1 MKAFIRKCIAS
12 ILSLCMIC
20 AVGAS
25 LIVPTNAVE
34 SKSAILTIPWTLINQ
49 CGHQAVSGPC
59 QAYCYAYCRIILDN
73 KSHRYT
79 EYWTG
84 TQATA
89 PSVAGYRSTGNN
101 GTKTISELLK
111 IVYDNIN
118 EGKPVILRV
127 KGTWQFHYVVAVGYQ
142 NVTDPNNISESNI
155 IIIDPANKSIKSSA
169 GANEGYTYLSS
180 KVLMPAGDYN
190 LYGGFLA
197 SSGGTIVVDEVSGTT
212 TTPTVTT
219 QITFSNLTTPG
230 NLTEGQGGHINGY
243 ISSSNSPICSVTA
256 EVYDQSGQRR
266 LSASTS
272 NFSVSQYGPLM
283 NSKIDSNLKFGTL
296 PAGTYYIKYTAEARD
311 GTTAT
316 ATTSSFTVVGEKA
329 PVPQTYTVT
338 FNANGGSVSSSSKA
352 VTQGST
358 YGSLPTPTRNGY
370 TFDGWYTQAS
380 GGSRVTSSTRV
391 NLTGNQTLYAH
402 WTETTRTYTITFDP
416 NGGRVSPSRKTFVV
430 GEPITGLPTPTRSG
444 YRFTGWTFDR
454 IDPDTSGTVVASIV
468 MDNSAFNFTEDLTL
482 YALWSKIP
490 VETEDEWTAWSN
502 WSTTPVNN
510 SSTRQVE
517 TRQVKVS
524 DAYTEYRYGRYVS
537 NGHDCWCATY
547 LQKLGYGK
555 GSLDYSG
562 WTKTRYSISGKDWSC
577 GYCNGNHQ
585 HVNHTASN
593 GTDWWQEYKS
603 PSGQSYYWE
612 ETRTVPALYE
622 TQYRYRDKIN

>member
-1 MKAFIRKCIAS
+1 MKKILKERIIPLVLTVATVCSVALS
-12 ILSLCMIC
+12 I
-20 AVGAS
+20 
-25 LIVPTNAVE
+25 LIVPATTIDTKQATCV
-34 SKSAILTIPWTLINQ
+34 SIPWDYIAKCGNQ
-49 CGHQAVSGPC
+49 VSSGNKKAC
-59 QAYCYAYCRIILDN
+59 QAYAFTYCRIILDN
-73 KSHRYT
+73 SSHMWT
-79 EYWTG
+79 EYRSNG
-84 TQATA
+84 QTA
-89 PSVAGYRSTGNN
+89 CHPSVAGYKSV
-101 GTKTISELLK
+101 KSVSSEQEILK
-111 IVYDNIN
+111 AIYNNIN
-118 EGKPVILRV
+118 QGRPVVVRA
-127 KGTWQFHYVVAVGYQ
+127 KGSTLFHYIVAVGYY
-142 NVTDPNNISESNI
+142 NNCNPNDLDQSDI
-155 IIIDPANKSIKSSA
+155 IILDPWDGKLKN
-169 GANEGYTYLSS
+169 LSEVPL
-180 KVLMPAGDYN
+180 KT
-190 LYGGFLA
+190 
-197 SSGGTIVVDEVSGTT
+197 SSGFYGYWEALSGGATVVDEVSGTT

-316 ATTSSFTVVGEKA
+316 ATTSSFTVVGEEA

-547 LQKLGYGK
+547 LQKLGYGR

-585 HVNHTASN
+585 HVSHTASN

-612 ETRTVPALYE
+612 ETRTVPAVYE